1 MVSRLGQ
8 TRVEPQELSE
18 ICGSMVDMT
27 RPLAPGFRGSLA
39 PLRCRAAQNST
50 EPSKGREIAQPAKGS
65 LIVNNCETMK
75 QMVLA
80 GIGVA
85 RLGLFHVA
93 AEIAEGS
100 CLCSKTAIQVTSN

>member
-1 MVSRLGQ
+1 MRIHGRHDSATC
-8 TRVEPQELSE
+8 TRVPRLPGSIALPSGAELH
-18 ICGSMVDMT
+18 
-27 RPLAPGFRGSLA
+27 
-39 PLRCRAAQNST
+39 RAIQGPRDCAAG
-50 EPSKGREIAQPAKGS
+50 EGS

>member
-1 MVSRLGQ
+1 
-8 TRVEPQELSE
+8 
-18 ICGSMVDMT
+18 MVDMT
-27 RPLAPGFRGSLA
+27 RPLAPRFRGSLA

-65 LIVNNCETMK
+65 LIVNNGETMK

-80 GIGVA
+80 GIGLRGWA
-85 RLGLFHVA
+85 SFMSPPKLPK
-93 AEIAEGS
+93 EGS

>member
-1 MVSRLGQ
+1 M
-8 TRVEPQELSE
+8 
-18 ICGSMVDMT
+18 
-27 RPLAPGFRGSLA
+27 
-39 PLRCRAAQNST
+39 
-50 EPSKGREIAQPAKGS
+50 
-65 LIVNNCETMK
+65 NNCETVK

-85 RLGLFHVA
+85 RLGRFHVA